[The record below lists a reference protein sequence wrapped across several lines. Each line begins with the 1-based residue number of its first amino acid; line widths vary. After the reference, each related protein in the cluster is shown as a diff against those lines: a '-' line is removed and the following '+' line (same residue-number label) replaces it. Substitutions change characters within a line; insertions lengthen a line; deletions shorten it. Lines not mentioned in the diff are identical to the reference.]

1 MKIDEYNYDVVSID
15 LDSINQ
21 HFLDNEDNQGLKKL
35 EQLSKDELQDIVFK
49 VDDMFCTRDR
59 NFGKILFMKYVK
71 KLRRKN
77 E

>member
-1 MKIDEYNYDVVSID
+1 MKIDEFDYDVVSID

-49 VDDMFCTRDR
+49 VDDMFCNTRSELWQD
-59 NFGKILFMKYVK
+59 FIYEICQKIKEK
-71 KLRRKN
+71 K
-77 E
+77 